1 MIVSKVD
8 MESEHEGTQIIM
20 VKGSEAQIATELE
33 NVMKEMV
40 KRGFPEELLIK
51 SVIEVVEYNHKK

>member
-51 SVIEVVEYNHKK
+51 SVI

>member
-40 KRGFPEELLIK
+40 KRGFRK
-51 SVIEVVEYNHKK
+51 SC